1 MKVNKQEIKERIEKL
16 RKTINHHR
24 YLYHILNKQE
34 ISDEALDSLKHNLFK
49 LEQEYP
55 EFITPD
61 SPTQRVVGGVLK
73 GFKKVAHNQR
83 MLSLEDVFNEEEFND
98 WLERIE
104 KLHSQ
109 KINNLFSETKFDGLA
124 VSLIYKNGILERAAT
139 RGDGSVGEDITQ
151 NIKTIES
158 VPLRL
163 EVLGKP
169 EGKIEKILKKII
181 ESKEI
186 EIRGEVVILKKVFLK
201 INEDREKKGL
211 SIYANPRNLAAGSV
225 RQLDPKITAL
235 RKLDFFGWDI
245 VGNFG
250 QEFHSEEHEI
260 MEFLGFKSDKY
271 SKICKNSKEVFDLR
285 KLIEKNREFLEYE
298 IDGIVVSV
306 NENKIFEN
314 LGVHGKSPRGSI
326 AFKFALRE
334 ATAKVLD
341 ISPQVGRTGVLTPA
355 AILQPVSLSGVVIS
369 RATLHNFDE
378 VRRLGVKIGDTV
390 IVGRAGDVI
399 PQIIKVLPEM
409 RIGTEKEVKIPD
421 ICPVCEEKV
430 KKDSGGVY
438 IKCVNLN
445 CPAKKREYLYYFVSK
460 KGFDIP
466 GLGPRIINALYDNA
480 LIQDASDFFKLEK
493 GDLLPLERFADKSA
507 ENLLNAIQSHREI
520 SFPKLITALGI
531 LHVGEQTALDLAK
544 KFKNIY
550 NLKNASLAD
559 LENIQNIGTVVSKSA
574 YDWFRDKYNIKFLDK
589 LLREIKI
596 EEVKSSGKLMGKTF
610 VLTGS
615 LESMPREEAKEK
627 IIALGGEASETVSKK
642 IDYVIVGNDPGNKLD
657 KAKKMGVKILSEKEF
672 LNMLQNY

>member
-1 MKVNKQEIKERIEKL
+1 MENKKEIKERIEKL

-24 YLYHILNKQE
+24 YLYHVLNKQE
-34 ISDEALDSLKHNLFK
+34 ISDEALDSLKHDLFK

-55 EFITPD
+55 EFVTPD
-61 SPTQRVVGGVLK
+61 SPTQRVAGEALK

-104 KLHSQ
+104 KLHLQ

-124 VSLIYKNGILERAAT
+124 VSLIYKNGVFERAAT
-139 RGDGSVGEDITQ
+139 RGDGSIGEDITQ

-158 VPLRL
+158 VPLHL

-169 EGKIEKILKKII
+169 AGKIEKILKKII

-201 INEDREKKGL
+201 INEDREKMGL

-271 SKICKNSKEVFDLR
+271 AKICKNSEEIFDLR
-285 KLIEKNREFLEYE
+285 KLIEKNRESLEYE

-306 NENKIFEN
+306 NENKIFER
-314 LGVHGKSPRGSI
+314 LGIHGKSPRGSI

-355 AILQPVSLSGVVIS
+355 ATLQPVSLSGVVIS

-409 RIGTEKEVKIPD
+409 RIGKEREVKIPD
-421 ICPVCEEKV
+421 ICPVCEEKI

-438 IKCVNLN
+438 IKCVNSN

-466 GLGPRIINALYDNA
+466 GLGPQIINALYDNA

-507 ENLLNAIQSHREI
+507 ENLVNAIQSRREI

-544 KFKNIY
+544 KFKNID

-559 LENIQNIGTVVSKSA
+559 LENIPNIGGVVSKSV
-574 YDWFRDKYNIKFLDK
+574 YDWFRDKYNIKFLGK

-627 IIALGGEASETVSKK
+627 IIELGGEASETVSKK
-642 IDYVIVGNDPGNKLD
+642 IDYVIVGSDPGNKLN
-657 KAKKMGVKILSEKEF
+657 KAKKLGIKILSEKEF
-672 LNMLQNY
+672 LNMIISH